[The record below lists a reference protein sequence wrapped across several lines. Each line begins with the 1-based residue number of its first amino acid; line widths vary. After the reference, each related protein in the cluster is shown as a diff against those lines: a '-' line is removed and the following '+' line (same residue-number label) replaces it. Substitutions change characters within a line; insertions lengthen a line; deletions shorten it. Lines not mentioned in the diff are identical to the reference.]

1 LSKHPTPSEIE
12 DFVQGRL
19 APSLFLRIA
28 RHLLRGCPSCNALL
42 APHYQGLAT
51 CVSVPSPDAV
61 TVHDEILDRAF
72 SLLRPYRRYLR
83 REEIRRKKIAA
94 MLSAGE
100 EPEALIH
107 RPNPQFKGLGVVQA
121 LLDRSWAVRHESPKE
136 MVRLA
141 QIAVHFSRSLD
152 SRWHNERDSA
162 DWQARAWGELGNA
175 HRASDDLDE
184 AERAFGLAFELF
196 LQGTGDIHL
205 KAKLYDLHASF
216 LGTRRQFDLAFAA
229 LDIAYSTYLEIGDSH
244 LAGKTLITKA
254 TYLHYSCQS
263 EAAMLVN
270 EQAMPLIDRSRD
282 SNLLF
287 FSIHNQIWFLV
298 ACGRFKD
305 ARIALFNY
313 SGALQGIEG
322 RINKLRL
329 RWLRA
334 KISAGLR
341 KWKSAETDLLHVK
354 AGFEEEGMGFAAAL
368 ASLDLALL
376 WMRQNRYEETER
388 LVLKATEVF
397 VALRIQREAL
407 GAMMVLKEAFEK
419 KKGSIGLLEDVIEF
433 LRRWHPNSDE
443 RFMPRGE

>member
-1 LSKHPTPSEIE
+1 
-12 DFVQGRL
+12 
-19 APSLFLRIA
+19 
-28 RHLLRGCPSCNALL
+28 
-42 APHYQGLAT
+42 
-51 CVSVPSPDAV
+51 
-61 TVHDEILDRAF
+61 
-72 SLLRPYRRYLR
+72 
-83 REEIRRKKIAA
+83 
-94 MLSAGE
+94 
-100 EPEALIH
+100 
-107 RPNPQFKGLGVVQA
+107 
-121 LLDRSWAVRHESPKE
+121 

-141 QIAVHFSRSLD
+141 RLAVHFSSSLD
-152 SRWHNERDSA
+152 ARWHDERDSA

-175 HRASDDLDE
+175 HRVADDLDE
-184 AERAFGLAFELF
+184 AERAFGLAFEFF
-196 LQGTGDIHL
+196 LRGTGDVHL

-254 TYLHYSCQS
+254 MYLHYSGQS
-263 EAAMLVN
+263 EAATLVN
-270 EQAMPLIDRSRD
+270 EQAMPLIDRLRD

-287 FSIHNQIWFLV
+287 FSIHNQLWFLV

-334 KISAGLR
+334 QISAGLW
-341 KWKSAETDLLHVK
+341 KWKSAEADLLHVK
-354 AGFEEEGMGFAAAL
+354 AGFEHEEMGFAAAL
-368 ASLDLALL
+368 ASLDLALV
-376 WMRQNRYEETER
+376 WMRQSRYEEAER
-388 LVLKATEVF
+388 LVLKASEVF

-407 GAMMVLKEAFEK
+407 GAMMVLKESFEK
-419 KKGSIGLLEDVIEF
+419 QKGSIGLLENVVEF
-433 LRRWHPNSDE
+433 LRRWYVNPNE